1 MASAEANPAKRK
13 LTLLSDSDS
22 DSDSDDGGASLQVNE
37 EYARR
42 FEHNKKRE
50 EKQRL
55 EEKYKNQQD
64 DSEDDESSSDETEDE
79 AGFLATEALDA
90 KMTGMLNALR
100 SKDPSVYDKS
110 KKFFT
115 EEDLEQAE
123 QQKDQK
129 KEKPV
134 TLQDYHRKNFMEGYT
149 GAEDDKDT
157 PMTYAQEQDAMKKSI
172 VDAMH
177 ADESDEESDSDD
189 GFGMKRK
196 EPAKADSN
204 GVHASRS
211 DAIKKKPELDVE
223 HADRDPD
230 TFLSNFMASRAW
242 VPEEGGKWEAF
253 ESDDGEGENEM
264 ADDWEQAYNMRFEDP
279 AKSNEVLKSYSRDLA
294 NSRSVRRDDKSG
306 RKRRRDA
313 EKEKKEAEKAERR
326 EEKARLK
333 KLRIDDAEQ
342 KLQKFRQAAGAVGEE
357 LNEEDWVKFLDDA
370 YDNDKWEEEMNKRFG
385 DDYYAVEDEG
395 LEDEEGNDGKKRL
408 KKPKWD
414 DDIDINDIIPDF
426 DDGKGQA
433 AGDEEEEAEDEDED
447 APPSK
452 KRKSADHKRARLDTQ
467 KKARAD
473 HAKVEALID
482 SKLNL
487 DHHPLLSSS
496 SGFKYRETEPQSFGM
511 TARDILLA
519 PSDSALNDYAG
530 LKKLAHWRDQDKKA
544 KDAARLSKKKRLRK
558 WRKDTFGSEFEK
570 SGPTYGFEKFV
581 EEDAGGYGLGEGEKV
596 LEVEEAGD
604 GNIVEGVRKKKKR
617 SKGKKKGGEEIE
629 S

>member
-1 MASAEANPAKRK
+1 MAPAEANPAKRK

-55 EEKYKNQQD
+55 EEKYKND
-64 DSEDDESSSDETEDE
+64 NEDSEDDESSSDETEDE

-123 QQKDQK
+123 QQKEGK

-149 GAEDDKDT
+149 GEDEDAEQV
-157 PMTYAQEQDAMKKSI
+157 PQTYDQQQAAMKRSI

-177 ADESDEESDSDD
+177 ADASDSDSDSDD
-189 GFGMKRK
+189 GLGIKRK
-196 EPAKADSN
+196 EPAKVDSN
-204 GVHASRS
+204 GVHPSRS
-211 DAIKKKPELDVE
+211 KAIEKKPNLDVE
-223 HADRDPD
+223 GAERDPE

-253 ESDDGEGENEM
+253 ESDDGEGEDEM

-294 NSRSVRRDDKSG
+294 NSRSVRREDKSG

-313 EKEKKEAEKAERR
+313 EKEKKEAEKAQRR

-333 KLRIDDAEQ
+333 KLRIDDAEE
-342 KLQKFRQAAGAVGEE
+342 KLKKLRQAAGAVGVE

-385 DDYYAVEDEG
+385 EEYYAVQDEG
-395 LEDEEGNDGKKRL
+395 LEDEEGEGGKKGL

-414 DDIDINDIIPDF
+414 DDIDINDIVPDF
-426 DDGKGQA
+426 DDGKV
-433 AGDEEEEAEDEDED
+433 EVAEDDEQEDDDED
-447 APPSK
+447 GPPAK
-452 KRKSADHKRARLDTQ
+452 KRKSSDHKRARLDTQ

-530 LKKLAHWRDQDKKA
+530 LKKLAHWRDQEKKA
-544 KDAARLSKKKRLRK
+544 MDAQRLSKKKRLRK
-558 WRKDTFGSEFEK
+558 WRRDNFGSEFEK
-570 SGPTYGFEKFV
+570 SGPTYGFERFAD
-581 EEDAGGYGLGEGEKV
+581 EHQDADAPAEGSRV
-596 LEVEEAGD
+596 LDVDDGGD
-604 GNIVEGVRKKKKR
+604 GNIVEGARKKKKR
-617 SKGKKKGGEEIE
+617 SKGKKKGSAEVEA
-629 S
+629 

>member
-13 LTLLSDSDS
+13 LTLLSDGDS
-22 DSDSDDGGASLQVNE
+22 DSDSDDGGASIKVNE

-50 EKQRL
+50 EKHRL
-55 EEKYKNQQD
+55 EEKYKNQED

-115 EEDLEQAE
+115 EDDLEQAE
-123 QQKDQK
+123 QQKDEK

-134 TLQDYHRKNFMEGYT
+134 TLKDYHRKNFMEGYT
-149 GAEDDKDT
+149 GGADDEDAA
-157 PMTYAQEQDAMKKSI
+157 PQTYAQQQDSMKKSI

-177 ADESDEESDSDD
+177 AGDSDEESDSDD

-196 EPAKADSN
+196 DTAKVDSR
-204 GVHASRS
+204 GVHPSRS
-211 DAIKKKPELDVE
+211 EAIKTKKPELDVE
-223 HADRDPD
+223 NAEHDPE
-230 TFLSNFMASRAW
+230 TFLSNFMDSRAW

-253 ESDDGEGENEM
+253 ESDDGEGEDEM
-264 ADDWEQAYNMRFEDP
+264 ADDWEQAYNLRFEDP

-294 NSRSVRRDDKSG
+294 NSRSVRREDKSG
-306 RKRRRDA
+306 RKRRRDT

-326 EEKARLK
+326 EDKARLK
-333 KLRIDDAEQ
+333 KLRIGDAEE
-342 KLQKFRQAAGAVGEE
+342 KLKKLRQTAGAAGLE
-357 LNEEDWVKFLDDA
+357 LNEEDWIKFLDDA
-370 YDNDKWEEEMNKRFG
+370 YDNDKWEEVMNQRFG
-385 DDYYAVEDEG
+385 DEYYAVEDKG
-395 LEDEEGNDGKKRL
+395 FGGGDDDEDKKRP
-408 KKPKWD
+408 KKPTWD
-414 DDIDINDIIPDF
+414 DDIDIDDIVPDF
-426 DDGKGQA
+426 NDGKDQVA
-433 AGDEEEEAEDEDED
+433 DDDEEGEDEDED
-447 APPSK
+447 GPPSK
-452 KRKSADHKRARLDTQ
+452 KRKSSDHKRARLDTQ

-487 DHHPLLSSS
+487 DNHPLLSSS

-544 KDAARLSKKKRLRK
+544 MDAARLSKKKRLRK

-570 SGPTYGFEKFV
+570 EGPTYGFEKFV
-581 EEDAGGYGLGEGEKV
+581 QEDAGGDGQAAGAKV
-596 LEVEEAGD
+596 LEIEASGD
-604 GNIVEGVRKKKKR
+604 GNIVEGARKKKKR
-617 SKGKKKGGEEIE
+617 SRGKKTGTEAE